1 MNLFDAPNY
10 ANATFPQPRVF
21 QERAHELL
29 RQGRRAGHKNQLMM
43 APTGAGKCLGR
54 GTPVLMAD
62 GSIKPVELVRVGDR
76 LMGDDGT
83 PRNVLSIAQGREML
97 YRVAPKKGD
106 EYVVNA
112 SHLLSLRKTPGSDGM
127 RLADGS
133 RIAAD
138 ADHVVVRADV
148 FAQSNATVR
157 HCLKGWRCDGVE
169 RFDRA
174 QDWEEL
180 PMPPYVLG
188 AWLGDGTQGRA
199 AISKPPCKMVD
210 AWVAY
215 GESIGYRVSR
225 SGNDCPTWLLTNGRD
240 GLGVNLVA
248 NWLELMGVSNRRH
261 IPADYKY
268 GSYETRLAILAGLID
283 SDGHVTH
290 KGCDWISVSKELAD
304 DFAFVCRS
312 LGFACYV
319 KECEKGIAKSGFV
332 GTYWRASVSGDL
344 SVIPTLDKR
353 IDRRAQKKRHL
364 VHGIKVAAIGEGDYF
379 GFEIDGNRLFC
390 LGDFTVTHNT
400 YLGLRIIHEAL
411 QRGKRAIFVCDRTTL
426 INQTS
431 EVADSYGLS
440 AHSVLQAN
448 HWRYDPAMPFQ
459 IASAQTL
466 ARREWPGAEV
476 IVIDEAH
483 TQMTVWTEHI
493 QTCAASVI
501 GLSATPFSPGLGK
514 LFSNLV
520 NATTMKELTDAGV
533 LVPMKPFT
541 CTRANMAGAATA
553 GGEWTDQAA
562 EERGMAI
569 IGDVVTEWSKYGQGR
584 KTIVFGSTIKH
595 CEEIC
600 RQFNEAGVM
609 AAVFTSLTTAAERE
623 QLLKEY
629 RKPDSALRVLV
640 SVEALAKGF
649 DVKDVGCVVDCRPLR
664 KSLSTAI
671 QMWGRGLRSSP
682 ETGKQ
687 DCVARDT
694 LVLTDKGEVR
704 IQDITFDH
712 KVWDGQNF
720 VSHAGAVCR
729 GVQRVIEYDDLIA
742 TPDHEVM
749 TNDGWKRF
757 EEAAGRQLRIT
768 RTGFGGKPVRFADH
782 RFEDDAGRKLQP
794 ARGGAMRQM
803 RGAALCA
810 LSQHPQTPGDCGVST
825 LQWAE
830 ACSGAGMAVSAM
842 PSADATLQQPESG
855 IVQELRRAWHRV
867 SIQVSERCRALGG
880 FESGSPG
887 RQDYATGPAE
897 QFRPLRAGKPT
908 LDNSCWQHEQ
918 HARLGRQDSIHIV
931 SQELPSRELRRCN
944 AQSADKSGPDG
955 RADKRAL
962 ADALPQA
969 EREVWDIL
977 NAGPLQRF
985 TANGRLVHNCIL
997 LDHSGNLVRFADDY
1011 SRIFYEGL
1019 DALDAGEKL
1028 DKSIR
1033 RDDEE
1038 KEIVACPSC
1047 GFKPFG
1053 RRCIAC
1059 GFQPARA
1066 ALVEHEVG
1074 EMREV
1079 FLGKTK
1085 LADDRRHLW
1094 EQVATYARA
1103 HSAAE
1108 RQRGRASHLF
1118 KDMTGSWPPRDWDIE
1133 TTPNVVITRAV
1144 LNKIRSMNIAFS
1156 KRRAA

>member
-43 APTGAGKCLGR
+43 APTGAGK
-54 GTPVLMAD
+54 
-62 GSIKPVELVRVGDR
+62 
-76 LMGDDGT
+76 
-83 PRNVLSIAQGREML
+83 
-97 YRVAPKKGD
+97 
-106 EYVVNA
+106 
-112 SHLLSLRKTPGSDGM
+112 
-127 RLADGS
+127 
-133 RIAAD
+133 
-138 ADHVVVRADV
+138 
-148 FAQSNATVR
+148 
-157 HCLKGWRCDGVE
+157 
-169 RFDRA
+169 
-174 QDWEEL
+174 
-180 PMPPYVLG
+180 
-188 AWLGDGTQGRA
+188 
-199 AISKPPCKMVD
+199 
-210 AWVAY
+210 
-215 GESIGYRVSR
+215 
-225 SGNDCPTWLLTNGRD
+225 
-240 GLGVNLVA
+240 
-248 NWLELMGVSNRRH
+248 
-261 IPADYKY
+261 
-268 GSYETRLAILAGLID
+268 
-283 SDGHVTH
+283 
-290 KGCDWISVSKELAD
+290 
-304 DFAFVCRS
+304 
-312 LGFACYV
+312 
-319 KECEKGIAKSGFV
+319 
-332 GTYWRASVSGDL
+332 
-344 SVIPTLDKR
+344 
-353 IDRRAQKKRHL
+353 
-364 VHGIKVAAIGEGDYF
+364 
-379 GFEIDGNRLFC
+379 
-390 LGDFTVTHNT
+390 T

-687 DCVARDT
+687 DC
-694 LVLTDKGEVR
+694 
-704 IQDITFDH
+704 
-712 KVWDGQNF
+712 
-720 VSHAGAVCR
+720 
-729 GVQRVIEYDDLIA
+729 
-742 TPDHEVM
+742 
-749 TNDGWKRF
+749 
-757 EEAAGRQLRIT
+757 
-768 RTGFGGKPVRFADH
+768 
-782 RFEDDAGRKLQP
+782 
-794 ARGGAMRQM
+794 
-803 RGAALCA
+803 
-810 LSQHPQTPGDCGVST
+810 
-825 LQWAE
+825 
-830 ACSGAGMAVSAM
+830 
-842 PSADATLQQPESG
+842 
-855 IVQELRRAWHRV
+855 
-867 SIQVSERCRALGG
+867 
-880 FESGSPG
+880 
-887 RQDYATGPAE
+887 
-897 QFRPLRAGKPT
+897 
-908 LDNSCWQHEQ
+908 
-918 HARLGRQDSIHIV
+918 
-931 SQELPSRELRRCN
+931 
-944 AQSADKSGPDG
+944 
-955 RADKRAL
+955 
-962 ADALPQA
+962 
-969 EREVWDIL
+969 
-977 NAGPLQRF
+977 
-985 TANGRLVHNCIL
+985 IL
-997 LDHSGNLVRFADDY
+997 LDHSGNIVRFADDY
-1011 SRIFYEGL
+1011 SKIFYEGL